1 MLYKNIMSRGILPD
15 FNFQTFYVSKE
26 ESNNPLIFD
35 IIKTGKNLKEQDF
48 LKKIDQIIIS
58 IRYIKRVLI
67 NANKINFENIKQE
80 DFIEIVDYDPLKK
93 VILLIGTKE
102 PRIETSI
109 HWLIHNSRTEI
120 NAVIQINDEKLSEKL
135 EKKFPTT
142 EKDFPSGTLDQAKEI
157 LRILRNSKI
166 VVIKNQGVL
175 FVGNNIK
182 DAENL
187 IIKTFGELK

>member
-1 MLYKNIMSRGILPD
+1 MSRGILPD

-48 LKKIDQIIIS
+48 LKKIDQILIS

-93 VILLIGTKE
+93 VILLIGIKE
-102 PRIETSI
+102 PRIETPI

-166 VVIKNQGVL
+166 VVIKNQGIL

-182 DAENL
+182 EAENL
-187 IIKTFGELK
+187 IITTFGELK